1 MNWISVTEQT
11 PNEGQIVLVYQDNQ
25 KYPQYN
31 ILVLIYED
39 SAFRDIRYDEEDYE
53 DGVYL
58 FVTHWMSLPEK
69 P

>member
-1 MNWISVTEQT
+1 MSWISINDET
-11 PNEGQIVLVYQDNQ
+11 PEDGQIVLVYQDNQ

-31 ILVLIYED
+31 NLVLMYED
-39 SAFRDIRYDEEDYE
+39 SAFRDIINDEDPCE

-58 FVTHWMSLPEK
+58 FVTHWMPLPEK